1 MIEDLIFVQ
10 CHVEGVEVTL
20 SGEEWGQRTHF
31 ASFWHVQFLFFGV
44 DLGWKNSQSTMAN
57 WPIGIHSRSYQ
68 LVRCKLPSGFM
79 FPTAST
85 VWVDPKI
92 SRSKHILHARGV
104 ALMMKQLLLHI
115 PWNEGKSG
123 HAAHRAPIEMKPIQV
138 SDSIGVP
145 RLLAK
150 WICRR
155 ILGFMKIHFKFTA
168 LNLSFLL
175 RSPNEHATPS
185 RFFKPCQRPLSWL
198 PQWLIAG
205 WTAWCP
211 YHHRVGNP
219 LTRHPVGVGL
229 DGAISPWWLLLD
241 SCWGKPKCGVCSSR
255 NWLVSGSYPWEYEFQ
270 NSEIM
275 NNNDMTINACIY
287 ICQCIL

>member
-1 MIEDLIFVQ
+1 MSCWRGWSHIVWWRVGSKNTF
-10 CHVEGVEVTL
+10 C
-20 SGEEWGQRTHF
+20 
-31 ASFWHVQFLFFGV
+31 SFWHVQLLFFGV
-44 DLGWKNSQSTMAN
+44 GLGWKLSQSTMAN
-57 WPIGIHSRSYQ
+57 WPIGIHSRSYH

-92 SRSKHILHARGV
+92 SHSKHILHARGV

-123 HAAHRAPIEMKPIQV
+123 HDAHRAPIEMKPIMV

-150 WICRR
+150 WICIRVFRELWRSISNLRR
-155 ILGFMKIHFKFTA
+155 WIWV
-168 LNLSFLL
+168 FLL
-175 RSPNEHATPS
+175 PNEHATPS

-211 YHHRVGNP
+211 YNHWVGNP
-219 LTRHPVGVGL
+219 FTRHPVGVGL
-229 DGAISPWWLLLD
+229 DGAISRWWLLLD

-255 NWLVSGSYPWEYEFQ
+255 HWLVQGSSGNMCSRIQKSWI
-270 NSEIM
+270 IM
-275 NNNDMTINACIY
+275 IWRLMRIY
-287 ICQCIL
+287 VYYSI